1 MLNVMIPVILDKDSI
16 QRDSNNRIAKR
27 QYEKAILLRKR
38 HDYKFNIL
46 NIYY

>member
-1 MLNVMIPVILDKDSI
+1 MIPVILDKDSI

-27 QYEKAILLRKR
+27 QYEKAILLGKR
-38 HDYKFNIL
+38 HGYKFNIL